1 MRPARASFTS
11 GSDMDPALRTA
22 ARILPRGYGLSRG
35 LRVPRAAMTLLGR
48 LLAGRDVPVVAVDA
62 DVSVRLHRPARLA
75 DPTPALLW
83 IHGGGFVMGSARQ
96 EDSFCRRLSHLTNV
110 AVAAVDFRLP
120 PEHPYPAPLEDCYT
134 ALLWLARQP
143 WVVPSRIAIG
153 GLSSGGGLAA
163 ALAFLARD
171 RGEIQPALQL
181 LSQPNLDD
189 RTGSHA
195 TGRRRLVWSE
205 GDNRQAW
212 RWYLGGADP
221 AVAVPA
227 RRTDLAGLAPA
238 WIGTGSLDLL
248 HDEAVEYGRRLNE
261 AGTPCH
267 VELAHGAFHAFD
279 SIVPN
284 APVSLAL
291 FASQCD
297 QLRAALTDDGSKTR
311 DAN

>member
-1 MRPARASFTS
+1 MA
-11 GSDMDPALRTA
+11 
-22 ARILPRGYGLSRG
+22 
-35 LRVPRAAMTLLGR
+35 LLGR
-48 LLAGRDVPVVAVDA
+48 IGAGRDVPVVTVDA
-62 DVSVRLHRPARLA
+62 NVSVRLHRPARLA
-75 DPTPALLW
+75 DPAPALLW

-96 EDSFCRRLSHLTNV
+96 EDGFCHKLSHLTSV
-110 AVAAVDFRLP
+110 AVAAVDYRLA
-120 PEHPYPAPLEDCYT
+120 PEHPYPASLEDCYA
-134 ALLWLARQP
+134 ALLWLAQQP
-143 WVVPSRIAIG
+143 WVDPSRVAIG
-153 GLSSGGGLAA
+153 GLSGGGGLAA

-171 RGEIQPALQL
+171 RCEIQPVFQL
-181 LSQPNLDD
+181 LSQANLDD
-189 RTGSHA
+189 RTGSQA

-212 RWYLGGADP
+212 RWYLGDADP

-267 VELAHGAFHAFD
+267 VEIAVGAFHAFD
-279 SIVPN
+279 LIVPD
-284 APVSLAL
+284 ATASLAF

-297 QLRAALTDDGSKTR
+297 HLRAALADDPKTR
-311 DAN
+311 DAQ

>member
-1 MRPARASFTS
+1 V
-11 GSDMDPALRTA
+11 DPALRTA
-22 ARILPRGYGLSRG
+22 ARVLPRGFALHRG
-35 LRVPRAAMTLLGR
+35 LAVPRAALTLLGR
-48 LLAGRDVPVVAVDA
+48 IRAGRDVPVVRVVD

-75 DPTPALLW
+75 DPAPALLW

-96 EDSFCRRLSHLTNV
+96 EDGFCCKLSHLAN
-110 AVAAVDFRLP
+110 AAIAAVDYRLA
-120 PEHPYPAPLEDCYT
+120 PEHPYPASLEDCYA
-134 ALLWLARQP
+134 ALLWLAQQR
-143 WVVPSRIAIG
+143 WVDPSRIAIG

-171 RGEIQPALQL
+171 RGEIQPAFQL

-189 RTGSHA
+189 RTGSRA

-205 GDNRQAW
+205 RDNRQAW
-212 RWYLGGADP
+212 RCYLGDADP

-227 RRTDLAGLAPA
+227 RRTDLAGLAPG

-267 VELAHGAFHAFD
+267 VEVAVGAFHMFD
-279 SIVPN
+279 FIVPG
-284 APVSLAL
+284 APVSLTF

-297 QLRAALTDDGSKTR
+297 HLRAALADGPQPLV
-311 DAN
+311 

>member
-1 MRPARASFTS
+1 VTSFTS
-11 GSDMDPALRTA
+11 GPDVDPALRTA
-22 ARILPRGYGLSRG
+22 ARILPRGYGLNRG
-35 LRVPRAAMTLLGR
+35 LAVPRAAMTLLGR
-48 LLAGRDVPVVAVDA
+48 INAVRDVPVVAVDA

-75 DPTPALLW
+75 DPAPALLW

-96 EDSFCRRLSHLTNV
+96 EDGFCRRLSHLANV

-120 PEHPYPAPLEDCYT
+120 PEHPYPAPLEDSYA
-134 ALLWLARQP
+134 ALLWLAQQP
-143 WVVPSRIAIG
+143 WVDSSRVAIG

-171 RGEIQPALQL
+171 RGEIQPAFQL
-181 LSQPNLDD
+181 LSQANLDD
-189 RTGSHA
+189 RTGSQA
-195 TGRRRLVWSE
+195 TGRRRLIWSE
-205 GDNRQAW
+205 GDNREAW
-212 RWYLGGADP
+212 RWYLGDADP
-221 AVAVPA
+221 AVASPA

-267 VELAHGAFHAFD
+267 VEIAVGAFHSFD
-279 SIVPN
+279 LIVPD
-284 APVSLAL
+284 APVSLTF

-297 QLRAALTDDGSKTR
+297 QLRAALADGPKAR
-311 DAN
+311 DAE

>member
-1 MRPARASFTS
+1 VTSFTS
-11 GSDMDPALRTA
+11 GPDVDPALRTA
-22 ARILPRGYGLSRG
+22 ARVLPRGFALHRG
-35 LRVPRAAMTLLGR
+35 LAVPRAALTLLGR
-48 LLAGRDVPVVAVDA
+48 IRAGRDVPVVRVVD

-75 DPTPALLW
+75 DPAPALLW

-96 EDSFCRRLSHLTNV
+96 EDGFCCKLSHLAN
-110 AVAAVDFRLP
+110 AAIAAVDYRLA
-120 PEHPYPAPLEDCYT
+120 PEHPYPASLGDCYA
-134 ALLWLARQP
+134 ALLWLAQQR
-143 WVVPSRIAIG
+143 WVDPSRIAIG

-171 RGEIQPALQL
+171 RGEIQPAFQL

-189 RTGSHA
+189 RTGSRA

-205 GDNRQAW
+205 RDNRQAW
-212 RWYLGGADP
+212 RCYLGDADP

-227 RRTDLAGLAPA
+227 RRTDLAGLAPG

-267 VELAHGAFHAFD
+267 VEVAVGAFHMFD
-279 SIVPN
+279 FIVPG
-284 APVSLAL
+284 APVSLTF

-297 QLRAALTDDGSKTR
+297 HLRAALADGPQPLV
-311 DAN
+311 